1 MNPLAAVWNGTERRL
16 RTPIR
21 VVLTAVVVAVVAAGF
36 GLALATTVTPPNA
49 PQVVVAVTSLLTA
62 AAVLAGCAAAAFVLD
77 RRRFRSYGLRPDRNW
92 VVDLVAG
99 GVLGAVSMFGVFAVA
114 VGAGWAS
121 VAGTARVTGG
131 FSFPV
136 AFGLV
141 AAAFL
146 FVSVGEELALRG
158 YLLTNLSEGLRPF
171 GDRLAVAVAVVVS
184 SAAFGVLHASNPAAT
199 AVSVA
204 GVAVAGVMLA
214 AAYVSTGRL
223 GLPVGLH
230 FSWNLFQGPVFG
242 FPVSGFDVGVSVL
255 VLDVSGPARLTGG
268 AFGPE
273 AGLVGVGATVVGTLL
288 AVGYGRLRYGSLDL
302 TPLLVPELRWWLW
315 ASPADDPTVTADTRL
330 ANAEDRGDTAPYD
343 R

>member
-1 MNPLAAVWNGTERRL
+1 
-16 RTPIR
+16 
-21 VVLTAVVVAVVAAGF
+21 
-36 GLALATTVTPPNA
+36 
-49 PQVVVAVTSLLTA
+49 
-62 AAVLAGCAAAAFVLD
+62 VLAGCAAAAVLLD
-77 RRRFRSYGLRPDRNW
+77 RRRFRGYGLRLDRHW
-92 VVDLVAG
+92 LLDLVAG
-99 GVLGAVSMFGVFAVA
+99 GAVGALLMFGAFVVA

-121 VAGTARVTGG
+121 VAGTLRVTGG

-136 AFGLV
+136 AFALV

-146 FVSVGEELALRG
+146 FVALGEELALRG

-171 GDRLAVAVAVVVS
+171 GDRLAVVVAVVVS

-204 GVAVAGVMLA
+204 GVALAGVMLA
-214 AAYVSTGRL
+214 VAYVVTGRL
-223 GLPVGLH
+223 AFPAGLH

-273 AGLVGVGATVVGTLL
+273 AGLLGVGATVVGTLL
-288 AVGYGRLRYGSLDL
+288 AVGYGRLRYGGVDL

-315 ASPADDPTVTADTRL
+315 ASPVDDPTVTADTRL
-330 ANAEDRGDTAPYD
+330 AGVEDRSDTAPYD